1 MLTQEMSTQEMS
13 TAKNI
18 LGVVA
23 CGGKSSRMGTD
34 KSMLQYHSLPQRYVA
49 YTLLNAVCD
58 QVILSV
64 NEQQSSSV
72 DPAYSFMID
81 LPCYSYAGPMTA
93 LLTAFETFPGSS
105 VFLLGCDYPLLQEQT
120 VQQFIS
126 FCRKENRLAA
136 FYNQSADL
144 YEPLLGF
151 YPAEIVSLLTERHS
165 RGKHSLQQF
174 LQEQEAV
181 PFIPENVNELTSA
194 DDPEIYSTIK
204 EQLTRIN
211 KYSY

>member
-1 MLTQEMSTQEMS
+1 MSTQEMSTQEMS
-13 TAKNI
+13 TANKI

-34 KSMLQYHSLPQRYVA
+34 KSMLQYHDLPQRYVA
-49 YTLLNAVCD
+49 YAMLETACD
-58 QVILSV
+58 EVVLSV
-64 NEQQSSSV
+64 NEQQVSTI
-72 DPAYSFMID
+72 DKGYTFMID
-81 LPCYSYAGPMTA
+81 LLLYKNAGPMTA
-93 LLTAFETFPGSS
+93 LLTAFASYPDVGI
-105 VFLLGCDYPLLQEQT
+105 FLLGCDYPLLQAQT
-120 VQQFIS
+120 LKDFIS
-126 FCRKENRLAA
+126 LCRKENRLTA
-136 FYNQSADL
+136 FYNQPAGL

-151 YPAEIVSLLTERHS
+151 YPAEIGSILMERHS

-174 LQEQEAV
+174 LQEQQAF

-204 EQLTRIN
+204 EQLTLIN